1 MKIVFKL
8 AVGIMKLNRTRIS
21 TPILAFLCSLVFNS
35 FYSCSQSSSETA
47 GSKADSLYRV
57 LSEWKEWAE
66 ASDDGIWEGDST
78 HNLSFELLRI
88 YGGELKQEPIFFSIE
103 SFAVSGD
110 TIFIAD
116 DQTQQLIAIDFNGD
130 LLWKVGGVGEGP
142 GLFSGIG
149 QIAVNKNYI
158 IVSNMRNSRIDL
170 FSRAGEWLKSIP
182 AQVPFDVLFIDD
194 TDFIVVSYQIA
205 NRIVH
210 VYSVSGERISSFGDV
225 EAFPTSVIGWI
236 NRDLH
241 CALIGSDYLAVS
253 SYYASHMELYNIK
266 DEIHVGRFGRTLPL
280 DIPENRIGN
289 EVLLNTFMLD
299 VFEGPEGM
307 INVPLRPISP
317 ERTIE
322 TANHNIENISI
333 VDRYDVNGNY
343 LDSYIIP
350 TIGGNMIIYNCE
362 LFVNNWVECALYRYK
377 VIIHND

>member
-1 MKIVFKL
+1 MKIIFRL
-8 AVGIMKLNRTRIS
+8 AVGIMKTNRTKVSI
-21 TPILAFLCSLVFNS
+21 PILSFLCSVVFSS
-35 FYSCSQSSSETA
+35 FCSCSQSSSETSDA
-47 GSKADSLYRV
+47 KADNLYRV

-88 YGGELKQEPIFFSIE
+88 YGGEIEQEPNFFSIE

-116 DQTQQLIAIDFNGD
+116 DQTQHLTAIDFNGD

-158 IVSNMRNSRIDL
+158 IVSNMKNSRIDL
-170 FSRAGEWLKSIP
+170 FSKAGEWLKSIH
-182 AQVPFDVLFIDD
+182 AQLPFDVLFIDD
-194 TDFIVVSYQIA
+194 TTFIVVSYQIA
-205 NRIVH
+205 NGIVH
-210 VYSVSGERISSFGDV
+210 IYSISGERISSFGDA
-225 EAFPTSVIGWI
+225 EAFPTSSIGWI

-241 CALIGSDYLAVS
+241 CALIKPDLLVVN
-253 SYYASHMELYNIK
+253 SYYSDHIEIYSIK
-266 DEIHVGRFGRTLPL
+266 DECLLHRFGRNLPL
-280 DIPENRIGN
+280 DIDENRIREGA
-289 EVLLNTFMLD
+289 TFLTTFLLD
-299 VFEGPEGM
+299 VFVGPEGM

-322 TANHNIENISI
+322 TTNHNIENISI

-350 TIGGNMIIYNCE
+350 TIGGDMIYYNDE
-362 LFVNNWVECALYRYK
+362 LFVANWIECSIYRYK
-377 VIIHND
+377 VI